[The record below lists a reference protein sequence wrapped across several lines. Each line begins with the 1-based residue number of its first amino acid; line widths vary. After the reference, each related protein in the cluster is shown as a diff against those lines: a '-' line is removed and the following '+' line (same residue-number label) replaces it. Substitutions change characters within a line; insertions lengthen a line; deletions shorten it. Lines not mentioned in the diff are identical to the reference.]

1 MKNDQIPFARL
12 RKLLLDLG
20 FEEARIRGPY
30 WRFRHA
36 PSGTLFVYRD
46 YKPEDSILWHD
57 FASTRLHLDM
67 NGLMEADEF
76 EDRLHKTP
84 V

>member
-1 MKNDQIPFARL
+1 MKNDQIPFAHL

-57 FASTRLHLDM
+57 FASTRLHLGPKQAFPPGSDVM
-67 NGLMEADEF
+67 TTLASM
-76 EDRLHKTP
+76 
-84 V
+84 